1 MFTSVVD
8 FPRKAMGFESPIG
21 AFLCIRNIEGLH
33 VDVELVKAQD
43 LHQDLEDRRCLPLQA
58 SLVAML
64 CPPTGR
70 HHIFM
75 TSCVS
80 ASMRL
85 GLVIDGGSFV
95 WSPLTQDS

>member
-1 MFTSVVD
+1 MVD
-8 FPRKAMGFESPIG
+8 FPGKADVFEDLIG
-21 AFLCIRNIEGLH
+21 ASSCVRKFEGSH